1 MKHQIKIS
9 VYNKSTRGSTRRV
22 VRKIHL
28 ISNKKVRVGSI
39 MSILRLDAY
48 ELMRI
53 KMEKA
58 SDRKHVDLDPERFI
72 QELDVPIRDSHYELN
87 LYI

>member
-1 MKHQIKIS
+1 MKHHINIC
-9 VYNKSTRGSTRRV
+9 VFAKSKSTRRV

-28 ISNKKVRVGSI
+28 ASNKKVRVGSI
-39 MSILRLDAY
+39 LSILHLNAY
-48 ELMRI
+48 ELMRL

-58 SDRKHVDLDPERFI
+58 SDRHHVAMDPEGFI
-72 QELDVPIRDSHYELN
+72 QELDVPFRDSHYELN